1 MREDDVLLMRMDS
14 GSCPL
19 KGKSRGKSSGWGGAS
34 RRFKVRVVE
43 RAIWAPLSLGPDSGP
58 GVRSAGCECSG
69 PCPSVICVVRVQSH
83 TALSAGL
90 YVLAHGLSALVTH
103 LSRRP

>member
-1 MREDDVLLMRMDS
+1 MLQVMKRNLGDAGSCWLDDVLLMRMDS

-43 RAIWAPLSLGPDSGP
+43 RAI
-58 GVRSAGCECSG
+58 
-69 PCPSVICVVRVQSH
+69 
-83 TALSAGL
+83 
-90 YVLAHGLSALVTH
+90 
-103 LSRRP
+103 